1 MMEFLVTNNLNV
13 YFLNVLLMNHFDRL
27 IVNQDKLLKFDINVV
42 QLQIHVQKRAIE
54 RERIKNKSRFSIKHT
69 SAISLNE
76 LLKFFL
82 DKFFS
87 VNEI

>member
-13 YFLNVLLMNHFDRL
+13 YFLNVLLMNYFDRL

-42 QLQIHVQKRAIE
+42 QLRIHVQIQAKNRL
-54 RERIKNKSRFSIKHT
+54 IKF
-69 SAISLNE
+69 E
-76 LLKFFL
+76 KFFL
-82 DKFFS
+82 DKFLS